1 MLHAVC
7 NTKRTSVGTFQ
18 MTVLFK
24 AVIVGTL
31 EVYFAYGTVH
41 ILLWW
46 LCLIQLRHAHAPL
59 SAFFLR

>member
-1 MLHAVC
+1 
-7 NTKRTSVGTFQ
+7 